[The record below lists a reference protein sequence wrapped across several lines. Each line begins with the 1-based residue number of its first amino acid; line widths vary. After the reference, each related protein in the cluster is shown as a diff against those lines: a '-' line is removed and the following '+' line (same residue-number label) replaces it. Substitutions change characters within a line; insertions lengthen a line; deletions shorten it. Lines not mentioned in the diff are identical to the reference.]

1 MEGPHQVPFCWTAI
15 TMENL
20 RNGAYYEGIFDGWRM
35 HTHDLRNVYHD
46 IETWNYPN
54 KQKENN
60 MTREDFY
67 HSKPMTFLQR
77 LVSIGYS
84 TCECCGMPLNFVSK
98 HGGEHTIMI
107 SKYEGFFPVCKYC

>member
-1 MEGPHQVPFCWTAI
+1 MESPHQVPFCWTAI

-54 KQKENN
+54 KQIEKKI
-60 MTREDFY
+60 EDNKQYIVWADY
-67 HSKPMTFLQR
+67 HDASDPMDL
-77 LVSIGYS
+77 SCSY
-84 TCECCGMPLNFVSK
+84 
-98 HGGEHTIMI
+98 TII
-107 SKYEGFFPVCKYC
+107 YIEEV

>member
-1 MEGPHQVPFCWTAI
+1 MESPHQVPFCWTAI

-54 KQKENN
+54 KQIEKKI
-60 MTREDFY
+60 EDNKQYKVWAEY
-67 HSKPMTFLQR
+67 HDASDPMD
-77 LVSIGYS
+77 SSCSY
-84 TCECCGMPLNFVSK
+84 
-98 HGGEHTIMI
+98 TII
-107 SKYEGFFPVCKYC
+107 YIEEV

>member
-1 MEGPHQVPFCWTAI
+1 MESPHQVPFCWTTI

-54 KQKENN
+54 KQIENKI
-60 MTREDFY
+60 EDNKQYKVWADY
-67 HSKPMTFLQR
+67 HDASDPMDL
-77 LVSIGYS
+77 SCSY
-84 TCECCGMPLNFVSK
+84 
-98 HGGEHTIMI
+98 TII
-107 SKYEGFFPVCKYC
+107 YIEEV

>member
-1 MEGPHQVPFCWTAI
+1 MKNVIMESPHQVPFCWTAI

-54 KQKENN
+54 KQIENKI
-60 MTREDFY
+60 EDNKQYKVWADY
-67 HSKPMTFLQR
+67 HDASDPMDL
-77 LVSIGYS
+77 SCSY
-84 TCECCGMPLNFVSK
+84 
-98 HGGEHTIMI
+98 TII
-107 SKYEGFFPVCKYC
+107 YIEEV

>member
-1 MEGPHQVPFCWTAI
+1 MESPHQVPFCWTAI

-54 KQKENN
+54 KQIENKI
-60 MTREDFY
+60 EDNKQYKVWADY
-67 HSKPMTFLQR
+67 HDASDPMDL
-77 LVSIGYS
+77 SCSY
-84 TCECCGMPLNFVSK
+84 
-98 HGGEHTIMI
+98 TII
-107 SKYEGFFPVCKYC
+107 YIEEV

>member
-1 MEGPHQVPFCWTAI
+1 MKNVIMEGPHQVPFCWTAI

-54 KQKENN
+54 KQIENKI
-60 MTREDFY
+60 EDNKQYKVWADY
-67 HSKPMTFLQR
+67 HDASDPMDL
-77 LVSIGYS
+77 SCSY
-84 TCECCGMPLNFVSK
+84 
-98 HGGEHTIMI
+98 TII
-107 SKYEGFFPVCKYC
+107 YIEEV

>member
-54 KQKENN
+54 KQIEKKI
-60 MTREDFY
+60 EDNKQYKAWADY
-67 HSKPMTFLQR
+67 HDASDPMDL
-77 LVSIGYS
+77 SCSY
-84 TCECCGMPLNFVSK
+84 
-98 HGGEHTIMI
+98 TII
-107 SKYEGFFPVCKYC
+107 YIEEV

>member
-1 MEGPHQVPFCWTAI
+1 MKNVIMESPHQVPFCWTAI

-54 KQKENN
+54 KQIEKKI
-60 MTREDFY
+60 EDNKQYKVWAEY
-67 HSKPMTFLQR
+67 HDASDPMD
-77 LVSIGYS
+77 SSCSY
-84 TCECCGMPLNFVSK
+84 
-98 HGGEHTIMI
+98 TII
-107 SKYEGFFPVCKYC
+107 YIEEV